1 MFLKKRILSL
11 TLCVLIALVP
21 ALSTAE
27 SMSSYFAGE
36 LTRTVVSDSYAAGN
50 QVNMTLTF
58 DLNVEDA
65 LNSDRVR
72 ALASLIGK
80 SQVNLSFYDDAGTAC
95 ISAELVTDGVK
106 LLTMN
111 ALVY

>member
-36 LTRTVVSDSYAAGN
+36 LTRTVVSDSYA
-50 QVNMTLTF
+50 
-58 DLNVEDA
+58 
-65 LNSDRVR
+65 
-72 ALASLIGK
+72 
-80 SQVNLSFYDDAGTAC
+80 C
-95 ISAELVTDGVK
+95 
-106 LLTMN
+106 LLYTSRC
-111 ALVY
+111 V